1 MAKPKVL
8 ISDELSPR
16 AVEIFSERGCDVD
29 FKPGLKPAE
38 LRAIV
43 GNYEGL
49 AIRSATKVT
58 AEVLAEAKKL
68 KVVGRAGIGVDNV
81 DIKSATAHGV
91 VVMNTPFGNAIT
103 TAEHAI
109 ALMFAVARQIPD
121 ANAST
126 QAGKWE
132 KNRFMGTE
140 LSFKTLGLI
149 GCGNIG
155 SIVAERAIGLKMR
168 VVAYDPFLSDQRA
181 QELGVEKAT
190 LDQVLARADF
200 ITVHTPLT
208 EQTKNILSR
217 ANLMKTKKGVRI
229 INCARGGLVDELAV
243 RDLLVSGHIAGAGF
257 DVFTEEPAKTNVLF
271 GAPNLVSTP
280 HLGAAT
286 RRGAGERGAAG
297 RRADG
302 GLPAD
307 RRRRELAQHAQRL
320 GRGRARLAPYLDLAE
335 KLGSF
340 AGQLTDT
347 DIKAVSIEY
356 EGEVAALN
364 IKPLSQVAL
373 MGVLRPQLTS
383 VNMVNAPVI
392 ARERGIEVA
401 EVKHERASDYNSM
414 IRLTVTTEKYTR
426 AVTGTLF
433 GGKHPRIV
441 DIKGIEIEAEFAPHM
456 LYITNDDKPGFIGRL
471 GTLLG
476 ENKVNIA
483 TFHLGRDKPG
493 GSAIALVQVD
503 QPISP
508 ELLGKIA
515 AARGRRAGQ
524 GAGLLGGRP
533 ELGRAGTGLKV
544 SATATAARPTENEPI

>member
-1 MAKPKVL
+1 LAKPKVL

-16 AVEIFSERGCDVD
+16 SVEIFSERGCDVD

-38 LRAIV
+38 LRAII
-43 GNYEGL
+43 GNYDGL

-58 AEVLAEAKKL
+58 AEVLADAKNL

-81 DIKSATAHGV
+81 DIKAATARGV

-109 ALMFAVARQIPD
+109 ALMFAVARQVAE

-132 KNRFMGTE
+132 KNRFMGSE

-155 SIVAERAIGLKMR
+155 SNVAERAIGLKMR
-168 VVAYDPFLSDQRA
+168 VIAYDPFLSDARA
-181 QELGVEKAT
+181 AQLGVEKVT
-190 LDQVLARADF
+190 LEQLLPRVDF
-200 ITVHTPLT
+200 ISVHTPLT
-208 EQTKNILSR
+208 DQTKNILNR

-257 DVFTEEPAKTNVLF
+257 DVFTVEPAKESVLF
-271 GAPNLVSTP
+271 GAPNLVCTP

-286 RRGAGERGAAG
+286 LEAQENVALQVAEQMSDYLLTGAVTNSLNMPNVSAEDA
-297 RRADG
+297 
-302 GLPAD
+302 PK
-307 RRRRELAQHAQRL
+307 
-320 GRGRARLAPYLDLAE
+320 LAPFLDLAG

-347 DIKAVSIEY
+347 EIKAVSIEY
-356 EGEVAALN
+356 EGHVAALN
-364 IKPLSQVAL
+364 VKPLTQAAL
-373 MGVLRPQLTS
+373 TGLLRPQLAS

-392 ARERGIEVA
+392 ARERGVDVA
-401 EVKHERASDYNSM
+401 EVKHERDSDYNSI
-414 IRLTVTTEKYTR
+414 IRISVTTDKFTR
-426 AVTGTLF
+426 SISGTLF
-433 GGKHPRIV
+433 GGRHPRV
-441 DIKGIEIEAEFAPHM
+441 VEIKGIEIEAEFGPHM
-456 LYITNDDKPGFIGRL
+456 LYLTNDDKPGFIGRL
-471 GTLLG
+471 GSLLG
-476 ENKVNIA
+476 ESKVNIA

-503 QPISP
+503 QPISAD
-508 ELLGKIA
+508 LLAKIA
-515 AARGRRAGQ
+515 ALDGVVQ
-524 GAGLLGGRP
+524 VKGL
-533 ELGRAGTGLKV
+533 
-544 SATATAARPTENEPI
+544 SF

>member
-81 DIKSATAHGV
+81 DIKAATAHGV
-91 VVMNTPFGNAIT
+91 VVMNTPYGNAIT

-109 ALMFAVARQIPD
+109 ALMFAVARQIPE

-140 LSFKTLGLI
+140 LSFKMLGLI

-168 VVAYDPFLSDQRA
+168 VMAYDPFLSDQRA
-181 QELGVEKAT
+181 LELGVEKAS
-190 LDQVLARADF
+190 LDQMLARADF

-217 ANLMKTKKGVRI
+217 ANLMKAKKGVRI
-229 INCARGGLVDELAV
+229 INSARGGLVDELAV
-243 RDLLVSGHIAGAGF
+243 RDLLLSGHIAGAGF

-286 RRGAGERGAAG
+286 VEAQENVALQVAEQMADYLLTGAVVNSLNMPNVSAEDA
-297 RRADG
+297 
-302 GLPAD
+302 PK
-307 RRRRELAQHAQRL
+307 
-320 GRGRARLAPYLDLAE
+320 LAPYLELAE

-356 EGEVAALN
+356 EGQVAA
-364 IKPLSQVAL
+364 
-373 MGVLRPQLTS
+373 
-383 VNMVNAPVI
+383 
-392 ARERGIEVA
+392 
-401 EVKHERASDYNSM
+401 VKHERASDYNSM
-414 IRLTVTTEKYTR
+414 IRLTVTTDKYTR

-456 LYITNDDKPGFIGRL
+456 LYLTNDDKPGFIGRL
-471 GTLLG
+471 GTILG

-508 ELLGKIA
+508 ELLVKIA
-515 AARGRRAGQ
+515 AVEGVVQAKALR
-524 GAGLLGGRP
+524 
-533 ELGRAGTGLKV
+533 
-544 SATATAARPTENEPI
+544 

>member
-38 LRAIV
+38 LRAVV

-58 AEVLAEAKKL
+58 AEVLAEPKRL
-68 KVVGRAGIGVDNV
+68 KVVGRAGVGNV
-81 DIKSATAHGV
+81 DLKAATAHGV
-91 VVMNTPFGNAIT
+91 VVMNTPYGNAIT

-121 ANAST
+121 ANIST

-208 EQTKNILSR
+208 DQTKNILSR

-229 INCARGGLVDELAV
+229 INCARGGLIDELAV

-257 DVFTEEPAKTNVLF
+257 DVFTDEPAKDNVLF
-271 GAPNLVSTP
+271 GAPNLVCTP

-286 RRGAGERGAAG
+286 VE
-297 RRADG
+297 
-302 GLPAD
+302 
-307 RRRRELAQHAQRL
+307 AQ
-320 GRGRARLAPYLDLAE
+320 E
-335 KLGSF
+335 N
-340 AGQLTDT
+340 
-347 DIKAVSIEY
+347 
-356 EGEVAALN
+356 VAL
-364 IKPLSQVAL
+364 QVA
-373 MGVLRPQLTS
+373 
-383 VNMVNAPVI
+383 
-392 ARERGIEVA
+392 ERSE
-401 EVKHERASDYNSM
+401 ERRVGQECAS
-414 IRLTVTTEKYTR
+414 R
-426 AVTGTLF
+426 
-433 GGKHPRIV
+433 
-441 DIKGIEIEAEFAPHM
+441 
-456 LYITNDDKPGFIGRL
+456 
-471 GTLLG
+471 
-476 ENKVNIA
+476 
-483 TFHLGRDKPG
+483 
-493 GSAIALVQVD
+493 
-503 QPISP
+503 
-508 ELLGKIA
+508 
-515 AARGRRAGQ
+515 
-524 GAGLLGGRP
+524 
-533 ELGRAGTGLKV
+533 
-544 SATATAARPTENEPI
+544 

>member
-1 MAKPKVL
+1 MTATPPLRGVREGEEAELGAIEMAKPKVL

-81 DIKSATAHGV
+81 DLKSATAHGV

-109 ALMFAVARQIPD
+109 ALMFAVARQVAD

-126 QAGKWE
+126 QSGKWE

-155 SIVAERAIGLKMR
+155 SIVAERALGLKMR
-168 VVAYDPFLSDQRA
+168 VVAYDPFLSDERA
-181 QELGVEKAT
+181 QALGIEKAT
-190 LDQVLARADF
+190 LDQMLAKADF
-200 ITVHTPLT
+200 ISVHTPLT
-208 EQTKNILSR
+208 EQTRNILSR

-229 INCARGGLVDELAV
+229 INCARGGLIDELAV
-243 RDLLVSGHIAGAGF
+243 RDLLVSGHISGAGF
-257 DVFTEEPAKTNVLF
+257 DVFTEEPANKNVLF
-271 GAPNLVSTP
+271 GAPNLVCTP

-286 RRGAGERGAAG
+286 VEAQENVALQVAEQMSDYLMTGAVVNS
-297 RRADG
+297 
-302 GLPAD
+302 LNMPAVSAED
-307 RRRRELAQHAQRL
+307 AP
-320 GRGRARLAPYLDLAE
+320 RLAPYLKLAE
-335 KLGSF
+335 NLGSF
-340 AGQLTDT
+340 AGQLTESG
-347 DIKAVSIEY
+347 IKAVSIEY
-356 EGEVAALN
+356 EGAVAALN
-364 IKPLSQVAL
+364 VKPLTQAVITGL
-373 MGVLRPQLTS
+373 LRPLLEN
-383 VNMVNAPVI
+383 VNMVNAPI
-392 ARERGIEVA
+392 LARERGVDVA
-401 EVKHERASDYNSM
+401 EVKHDRDSDYQTQ
-414 IRLTVTTEKYTR
+414 ITVTVTTERRTR
-426 AVTGTLF
+426 SVAGTLF
-433 GGKHPRIV
+433 GGKRPRLV
-441 DIKGIEIEAEFAPHM
+441 NIKGIEIEAEFAPRM

-471 GTLLG
+471 GALLG
-476 ENKVNIA
+476 DTGVNIA

-493 GSAIALVQVD
+493 GEAIALVAVD
-503 QPISP
+503 QALDTALVERIGA
-508 ELLGKIA
+508 L
-515 AARGRRAGQ
+515 AGVTQ
-524 GAGLLGGRP
+524 AKAL
-533 ELGRAGTGLKV
+533 AF
-544 SATATAARPTENEPI
+544 

>member
-43 GNYEGL
+43 ANYEGL

-68 KVVGRAGIGVDNV
+68 RVVGRAGIGVDNV
-81 DIKSATAHGV
+81 DIKAATAHGV

-109 ALMFAVARQIPD
+109 ALMFAVARQVPD
-121 ANAST
+121 ANTST

-132 KNRFMGTE
+132 KNRFMGVE

-155 SIVAERAIGLKMR
+155 SIVAERVLGLKMR
-168 VVAYDPFLSDQRA
+168 VLAYDPFLSDQRA
-181 QELGVEKAT
+181 AELGVEKGT

-217 ANLMKTKKGVRI
+217 ANLMKTRKGVRI

-257 DVFTEEPAKTNVLF
+257 DVFTVEPAKESVLF
-271 GAPNLVSTP
+271 GAPNLVCTP
-280 HLGAAT
+280 HLGASTLEAQENVALQVAEQMADYLLT
-286 RRGAGERGAAG
+286 GAVTNSLNMPNVSAEDA
-297 RRADG
+297 
-302 GLPAD
+302 P
-307 RRRRELAQHAQRL
+307 
-320 GRGRARLAPYLDLAE
+320 RLAPYLDLAQ

-356 EGEVAALN
+356 EGDVAALN
-364 IKPLSQVAL
+364 VKPLTQVAL
-373 MGVLRPQLTS
+373 MGVLRPQLDS
-383 VNMVNAPVI
+383 VNMVNAPVV

-401 EVKHERASDYNSM
+401 EVKHERTSDYHSM
-414 IRLTVTTEKYTR
+414 IRLSVTTEKYIR
-426 AVTGTLF
+426 SVTGTLF

-441 DIKGIEIEAEFAPHM
+441 EIKGIEIDAAFAPHM

-476 ENKVNIA
+476 ESKVNIA

-503 QPISP
+503 QPISAA
-508 ELLGKIA
+508 LIGKI
-515 AARGRRAGQ
+515 
-524 GAGLLGGRP
+524 GAVEGVVQAKVLGF
-533 ELGRAGTGLKV
+533 
-544 SATATAARPTENEPI
+544 

>member
-16 AVEIFSERGCDVD
+16 AVEIFAERGCDVD

-38 LRAIV
+38 LRAII
-43 GNYEGL
+43 GNYDGL

-58 AEVLAEAKKL
+58 AEVLAEAKNL

-109 ALMFAVARQIPD
+109 ALMFAVARQVPD
-121 ANAST
+121 ANTST

-181 QELGVEKAT
+181 TELGVEKAT
-190 LDQVLARADF
+190 LEQVLASGRLHHGPHAAHRADQE
-200 ITVHTPLT
+200 HPQPRQPDEDQEGRAHRQLR
-208 EQTKNILSR
+208 SR
-217 ANLMKTKKGVRI
+217 R
-229 INCARGGLVDELAV
+229 
-243 RDLLVSGHIAGAGF
+243 
-257 DVFTEEPAKTNVLF
+257 P
-271 GAPNLVSTP
+271 
-280 HLGAAT
+280 
-286 RRGAGERGAAG
+286 G
-297 RRADG
+297 RRAG
-302 GLPAD
+302 GARPPDLRPHRAARASTSSPRSRPRTTCCSARPTSSARRISAPSTLEAQENVALQVAEQMAD
-307 RRRRELAQHAQRL
+307 YLLTGAVVNSLNMPNVSAEDAP
-320 GRGRARLAPYLDLAE
+320 RLAPYLDLAE

-356 EGEVAALN
+356 EGQVAALN
-364 IKPLSQVAL
+364 VKPLTQVAL
-373 MGVLRPQLTS
+373 MGVLRPQLDS

-392 ARERGIEVA
+392 ARERGVDVA
-401 EVKHERASDYNSM
+401 EVKHERDSDYHSL
-414 IRLTVTTEKYTR
+414 ISISVTTDKYTR
-426 AVTGTLF
+426 SVSGTLF

-441 DIKGIEIEAEFAPHM
+441 EIKGIEIEAEFAPHM

-476 ENKVNIA
+476 ESKVNIA

-508 ELLGKIA
+508 ALIGKIA
-515 AARGRRAGQ
+515 AVEGVVQAKV
-524 GAGLLGGRP
+524 LGF
-533 ELGRAGTGLKV
+533 
-544 SATATAARPTENEPI
+544 

>member
-103 TAEHAI
+103 TAEHAV
-109 ALMFAVARQIPD
+109 ALMFAVARQIPE

-140 LSFKTLGLI
+140 LSFKMLGLI

-168 VVAYDPFLSDQRA
+168 VMAYDPFLSDQRA
-181 QELGVEKAT
+181 LELGVEKAS
-190 LDQVLARADF
+190 LDQMLARADF

-243 RDLLVSGHIAGAGF
+243 RDLLLSGHIAGAGF
-257 DVFTEEPAKTNVLF
+257 DVFTEEPAKSNVLF

-286 RRGAGERGAAG
+286 VEAQENVALQVAEQMSDYLLTGAIVNSLNMPNVSAEDA
-297 RRADG
+297 
-302 GLPAD
+302 PK
-307 RRRRELAQHAQRL
+307 
-320 GRGRARLAPYLDLAE
+320 LAPYLDLAE

-356 EGEVAALN
+356 EGEVA
-364 IKPLSQVAL
+364 L
-373 MGVLRPQLTS
+373 MGVLRPQLVS

-401 EVKHERASDYNSM
+401 EVKHERAGDYHSM
-414 IRLTVTTEKYTR
+414 IRLSVTT
-426 AVTGTLF
+426 
-433 GGKHPRIV
+433 
-441 DIKGIEIEAEFAPHM
+441 
-456 LYITNDDKPGFIGRL
+456 
-471 GTLLG
+471 
-476 ENKVNIA
+476 
-483 TFHLGRDKPG
+483 
-493 GSAIALVQVD
+493 
-503 QPISP
+503 
-508 ELLGKIA
+508 
-515 AARGRRAGQ
+515 
-524 GAGLLGGRP
+524 
-533 ELGRAGTGLKV
+533 
-544 SATATAARPTENEPI
+544 

>member
-38 LRAIV
+38 LRAII
-43 GNYEGL
+43 GNYDGL

-81 DIKSATAHGV
+81 DIKAATAHGV

-109 ALMFAVARQIPD
+109 ALMFAVARQIPE

-132 KNRFMGTE
+132 KNRFMGVE

-155 SIVAERAIGLKMR
+155 SIVAERALGLKMR
-168 VVAYDPFLSDQRA
+168 VLAYDPFLSDQRA
-181 QELGVEKAT
+181 VELGVEKGT

-257 DVFTEEPAKTNVLF
+257 DVFVEEPAKTNVLF
-271 GAPNLVSTP
+271 GTPNLVSTP
-280 HLGAAT
+280 HLGASTLEAQENVALQVAEQMADYLLT
-286 RRGAGERGAAG
+286 GAVTNSLNMPNVSAEDA
-297 RRADG
+297 
-302 GLPAD
+302 PK
-307 RRRRELAQHAQRL
+307 
-320 GRGRARLAPYLDLAE
+320 LAPFLDLAN

-347 DIKAVSIEY
+347 DIQAVSIEY
-356 EGEVAALN
+356 EGQVALLN
-364 IKPLSQVAL
+364 IKPLTQVAL
-373 MGVLRPQLTS
+373 MGVLRPQLDS

-401 EVKHERASDYNSM
+401 EVKHERDSDYNSM
-414 IRLTVTTEKYTR
+414 IRISVTTEKYTR
-426 AVTGTLF
+426 SVTGTLF
-433 GGKHPRIV
+433 GGKYPRIV
-441 DIKGIEIEAEFAPHM
+441 EIKGIEIEAEFAAHM

-476 ENKVNIA
+476 ESQVNIA

-508 ELLGKIA
+508 ALIGKIA
-515 AARGRRAGQ
+515 AVEGVVQAKV
-524 GAGLLGGRP
+524 LGF
-533 ELGRAGTGLKV
+533 
-544 SATATAARPTENEPI
+544 

>member
-38 LRAIV
+38 LREII

-58 AEVLAEAKKL
+58 AEVLAVAKKL

-81 DIKSATAHGV
+81 DIKAATAHGV

-109 ALMFAVARQIPD
+109 ALMFAVARQVPE

-132 KNRFMGTE
+132 KNKFMGTE

-181 QELGVEKAT
+181 TELGVEKGT
-190 LDQVLARADF
+190 LEQVLARADF

-229 INCARGGLVDELAV
+229 VNCARGGLVDELAV

-257 DVFTEEPAKTNVLF
+257 DVFVEEPAKTNVLF
-271 GAPNLVSTP
+271 GAPNLVCTP
-280 HLGAAT
+280 HLGASTVEAQENVALQVAEQMADYLLT
-286 RRGAGERGAAG
+286 GAVTNSLNMPNVSAEDA
-297 RRADG
+297 
-302 GLPAD
+302 PK
-307 RRRRELAQHAQRL
+307 
-320 GRGRARLAPYLDLAE
+320 LAPFLDLAE

-356 EGEVAALN
+356 EGQVAKLN
-364 IKPLSQVAL
+364 VKPLTQVAL
-373 MGVLRPQLTS
+373 MGVLRPQLNS

-392 ARERGIEVA
+392 ARERGIDIQRELA
-401 EVKHERASDYNSM
+401 RFDD
-414 IRLTVTTEKYTR
+414 EK
-426 AVTGTLF
+426 
-433 GGKHPRIV
+433 K
-441 DIKGIEIEAEFAPHM
+441 
-456 LYITNDDKPGFIGRL
+456 
-471 GTLLG
+471 
-476 ENKVNIA
+476 
-483 TFHLGRDKPG
+483 
-493 GSAIALVQVD
+493 
-503 QPISP
+503 
-508 ELLGKIA
+508 
-515 AARGRRAGQ
+515 
-524 GAGLLGGRP
+524 
-533 ELGRAGTGLKV
+533 
-544 SATATAARPTENEPI
+544 

>member
-1 MAKPKVL
+1 MPKVL
-8 ISDELSPR
+8 IADKLSPA
-16 AVEIFSERGCDVD
+16 AVAIFKERGVEADV
-29 FKPGLKPAE
+29 KTGLTKEE
-38 LRAIV
+38 LIKIV
-43 GNYEGL
+43 DQYDGI
-49 AIRSATKVT
+49 AVRSATKLT
-58 AEVLAEAKKL
+58 ADVLKAAKNL

-81 DIKSATAHGV
+81 DIKAATSHGV

-109 ALMFAVARQIPD
+109 ALMFAVARQVPD
-121 ANAST
+121 ANTST

-181 QELGVEKAT
+181 AELGVEKAT

-208 EQTKNILSR
+208 EQTRNILSR

-229 INCARGGLVDELAV
+229 VNCARGGLVDELAV

-257 DVFTEEPAKTNVLF
+257 DVFVEEPAKTNVLF
-271 GAPNLVSTP
+271 GAPNLVCTP
-280 HLGAAT
+280 HLGASTVEAQENVALQVAEQMADYLLT
-286 RRGAGERGAAG
+286 GAVTNSLNMPNVSAEDA
-297 RRADG
+297 
-302 GLPAD
+302 P
-307 RRRRELAQHAQRL
+307 
-320 GRGRARLAPYLDLAE
+320 RLAPFLDLAE

-347 DIKAVSIEY
+347 EIKAVSIEY
-356 EGEVAALN
+356 EGQVAKLN
-364 IKPLSQVAL
+364 VKPLSQIAL
-373 MGVLRPQLTS
+373 MGVLRPQLDT

-401 EVKHERASDYNSM
+401 EVKHERETDYHSM
-414 IRLTVTTEKYTR
+414 VRLSVTTEKYTR
-426 AVTGTLF
+426 SVTGTLF

-441 DIKGIEIEAEFAPHM
+441 EIKGIEIDAEFAPHM

-471 GTLLG
+471 GTMLG

-503 QPISP
+503 QPLSK
-508 ELLGKIA
+508 ELMGKIA
-515 AARGRRAGQ
+515 GIEGVVQAKA
-524 GAGLLGGRP
+524 L
-533 ELGRAGTGLKV
+533 
-544 SATATAARPTENEPI
+544 SF

>member
-43 GNYEGL
+43 GGYDGL

-58 AEVLAEAKKL
+58 AEVLADAKNL

-81 DIKSATAHGV
+81 DIKAATARGV

-109 ALMFAVARQIPD
+109 ALMFAVARQVAE

-132 KNRFMGTE
+132 KNRFMGSE
-140 LSFKTLGLI
+140 LSFKSLGLI

-155 SIVAERAIGLKMR
+155 SNVAERAIGLKMR
-168 VVAYDPFLSDQRA
+168 VIAYDPFLSDQRA
-181 QELGVEKAT
+181 AQLGVEKVT
-190 LDQVLARADF
+190 LEQLLPRADF
-200 ITVHTPLT
+200 ISIHTPLT

-229 INCARGGLVDELAV
+229 VNCARGGLVDELAV

-257 DVFTEEPAKTNVLF
+257 DVFTVEPAKESVLF
-271 GAPNLVSTP
+271 GAPNLVCTP

-286 RRGAGERGAAG
+286 LEAQENVALQVAEQMADYLLTGAVTNSLNMPNVSAEDA
-297 RRADG
+297 
-302 GLPAD
+302 PK
-307 RRRRELAQHAQRL
+307 
-320 GRGRARLAPYLDLAE
+320 LAPFLDLAG
-335 KLGSF
+335 KLGAF

-356 EGEVAALN
+356 EGQVAALN
-364 IKPLSQVAL
+364 VKPLTQAAL
-373 MGVLRPQLTS
+373 TGLLRPQLAS

-392 ARERGIEVA
+392 ARERGIDVA
-401 EVKHERASDYNSM
+401 EVKHERDSDYNSI
-414 IRLTVTTEKYTR
+414 IRISVTTDKYTR
-426 AVTGTLF
+426 SISGTLF
-433 GGKHPRIV
+433 GGRHPRV
-441 DIKGIEIEAEFAPHM
+441 VEIKGIEIEAEFAPHM
-456 LYITNDDKPGFIGRL
+456 LYLTNDDKPGFIGRL
-471 GTLLG
+471 GSLLG
-476 ENKVNIA
+476 ESKVNIA

-508 ELLGKIA
+508 DLVDKIA
-515 AARGRRAGQ
+515 ALDGVVQ
-524 GAGLLGGRP
+524 VKGL
-533 ELGRAGTGLKV
+533 
-544 SATATAARPTENEPI
+544 SF

>member
-1 MAKPKVL
+1 LAKPKVL

-16 AVEIFSERGCDVD
+16 SVEIFSERGCDVD

-38 LRAIV
+38 LRAII
-43 GNYEGL
+43 GAYDGL

-58 AEVLAEAKKL
+58 AEVLADAKNL

-81 DIKSATAHGV
+81 DIKAATARGV

-109 ALMFAVARQIPD
+109 ALMFAVARQVAE

-126 QAGKWE
+126 QAGRWE
-132 KNRFMGTE
+132 KNRFMGSE

-155 SIVAERAIGLKMR
+155 SNVAERAIGLKMR
-168 VVAYDPFLSDQRA
+168 VIAYDPFLSDARA
-181 QELGVEKAT
+181 AQLGVEKVT
-190 LDQVLARADF
+190 LEQLLPRADF
-200 ITVHTPLT
+200 ISVHTPLT

-257 DVFTEEPAKTNVLF
+257 DVFTVEPATESVLF
-271 GAPNLVSTP
+271 GAPNLVCTP

-286 RRGAGERGAAG
+286 LEAQENVALQVAEQMSDYLLTGAVTNSLNMPNVSAEDA
-297 RRADG
+297 
-302 GLPAD
+302 PK
-307 RRRRELAQHAQRL
+307 
-320 GRGRARLAPYLDLAE
+320 LAPFLDLAG

-347 DIKAVSIEY
+347 EIKAVSIEY
-356 EGEVAALN
+356 EGHVAALN
-364 IKPLSQVAL
+364 VKPLTQAVL
-373 MGVLRPQLTS
+373 TGLLRPQLAS

-392 ARERGIEVA
+392 ARERGIDVA
-401 EVKHERASDYNSM
+401 EVKHERDSDYNSI
-414 IRLTVTTEKYTR
+414 IRISVTTDKFTR
-426 AVTGTLF
+426 SISGTLF
-433 GGKHPRIV
+433 GGRHPRV
-441 DIKGIEIEAEFAPHM
+441 VEIKGIEIEAEFGPHM
-456 LYITNDDKPGFIGRL
+456 LYLTNDDKPGFIGRL
-471 GTLLG
+471 GSLLG
-476 ENKVNIA
+476 ESKVNIA

-503 QPISP
+503 QPISAD
-508 ELLGKIA
+508 LLAKLA
-515 AARGRRAGQ
+515 AVDGVVHVK
-524 GAGLLGGRP
+524 GL
-533 ELGRAGTGLKV
+533 
-544 SATATAARPTENEPI
+544 SF